1 MLPLLYIPYRV
12 LKNDQML
19 TFIRL
24 KNIFIF
30 HIACQQPGCKCNFN
44 VVQLLSQI
52 TNDSVMQKFSY
63 VFIYSNMYNI
73 RSFLIICN

>member
-12 LKNDQML
+12 LENDQML
-19 TFIRL
+19 TFIRI
-24 KNIFIF
+24 KNIFFF
-30 HIACQQPGCKCNFN
+30 HIACQQPGYNFN
-44 VVQLLSQI
+44 VVQLLSQF